1 MCFTLNY
8 FFSFLYYSYTNFLL
22 SSLFKLIINSSFLF
36 PYLLNV
42 NNLIISVIKI
52 SFFLQIISINITI
65 IQIKSFPRKL
75 KISVLHF
82 PFVHNFKKKLKT
94 FLSCETYIKKNDFFS
109 NDNLIV
115 INYSTKIIR

>member
-22 SSLFKLIINSSFLF
+22 SSLFKLSINSLFLF

-52 SFFLQIISINITI
+52 SFFLQSISIYITI

-75 KISVLHF
+75 KISVSRF
-82 PFVHNFKKKLKT
+82 PYVHNFKKKLKT